1 MDAFHDVRRRARR
14 RLPRVAFDF
23 VDGGADDEVTLRRNE
38 SAFDDLALIPR
49 VLRAV
54 GGADAS
60 VEVFGQRL
68 DFPVVVGPAGAALVA
83 GPHAY
88 ETAGRGALAAGTIG
102 AFGAVGDLGPGLD
115 GELGAPHWFQLYLPR
130 DREAGRSIVEGAQR
144 AGFAALVYTVD
155 TPTVGNRE
163 RDLRNGL
170 TVPLRIVTPRIA
182 WDAARRPGWL
192 YRYFASSE
200 NRRETLRVGLRG
212 RVRQLQGHA
221 ATVRALLDADQT
233 WDDVRWLRDIWEGPL
248 VLKGVM
254 CGEDAQLALDA
265 GCDGVVVSNHGGR
278 QLDGTP
284 ATIEQLPEVVAAV
297 GGRGEVFIDGGIR
310 RGTDVVKALCLGA
323 KACLVARPWV
333 FAVSSDGE
341 QAVTRV
347 LEQFHTEI
355 VRTFQLLGVSSVGEL
370 GPEILRRRPGS
381 GWERV
386 LPPVSVE

>member
-1 MDAFHDVRRRARR
+1 V
-14 RLPRVAFDF
+14 
-23 VDGGADDEVTLRRNE
+23 
-38 SAFDDLALIPR
+38 
-49 VLRAV
+49 
-54 GGADAS
+54 
-60 VEVFGQRL
+60 
-68 DFPVVVGPAGAALVA
+68 
-83 GPHAY
+83 
-88 ETAGRGALAAGTIG
+88 
-102 AFGAVGDLGPGLD
+102 
-115 GELGAPHWFQLYLPR
+115 
-130 DREAGRSIVEGAQR
+130 GRSIVERAQA

-233 WDDVRWLRDIWEGPL
+233 WDDVRWLRELWEGPL
-248 VLKGVM
+248 VLKGVL
-254 CGEDAQLALDA
+254 CAEDAELALEA

-284 ATIEQLPEVVAAV
+284 ATIELLPEVVAAV

-333 FAVSSDGE
+333 FAVASEGE
-341 QAVTRV
+341 QGVVRV
-347 LEQFHTEI
+347 LAQLHAEI
-355 VRTFQLLGVSSVGEL
+355 VRTLQLLGVSSVAEL
-370 GPEILRRRPGS
+370 GPDILRRRPGS

-386 LPPVSVE
+386 LPPLSVE